1 MKNQQLTRFFK
12 ATALALLISSS
23 VPAFAS
29 TSDEVVAVVDNSAI
43 LRSDLDQMTSELA
56 RQLQAQKQALPPQ
69 KILQQQ
75 ALEQIILRQAQLE
88 LVKRYG
94 VKPSDAA
101 LNDAVLKYAQQN
113 GVNNLADFQKRLDA
127 QAPGTYVMVRSR
139 IGQELAINQL
149 RQQQVMSRIK
159 ISDQDVENF
168 LKTPQGQAAI
178 GSQAHILHLR
188 VSATNNQNDMLS
200 LRAAADQVK
209 QDLSQSNDIKAIS
222 QKDSTAEI
230 KVVGVDM
237 GYRNLSDIPAEL
249 AARVTS
255 LDIGQTSEL
264 IPAQDGVHILKL
276 LDRKAGDQKA
286 IVTQYHVR
294 HILIQPSEVL
304 SQEQA
309 KQKIDS
315 IYTRLKAG
323 QDFKTLASVYS
334 NDPGSAANGGDLGWV
349 NLGMM
354 VPEFEEKMKAT
365 PVGQLS
371 EPFKTQYGWHIL
383 QVLDTRQQDMTK
395 EYQERLARQYLGEQ
409 QFNTELDGWLR
420 ETRANAY
427 VDIKDPSLDKKKN
440 SQ

>member
-127 QAPGTYVMVRSR
+127 QAPGTYEMVRSR

-200 LRAAADQVK
+200 LRAVADQVK

-249 AARVTS
+249 AARITS

-304 SQEQA
+304 SQEQT